1 MRRREFAVLIG
12 PSLLVMVGLLV
23 LPLVRTVQWSFQ
35 EVAYGQ
41 VGTFVGLSNYTQALT
56 DPRFGRAVF
65 FTVLLTTIVTAII
78 LVIGY
83 LIAIGV
89 NGLGALRPYILGS
102 MLVAY
107 VLPGVVGAV
116 SFSWLFDSNF
126 GGVLNL
132 AMQRLTGQE
141 FLWFTDTWPNRV
153 MIIAHTVWH
162 LLPFSVL
169 MILAGLQ
176 GVPKELREAATIDG
190 ASAWKMHLWVIIP
203 TMRGIIGF
211 VCLITIMDVL
221 RTFDSLIPLSPQ
233 ADAIGNESIMYY
245 VFDNAFR
252 DGSQQLGLGSAV
264 NVLSILLILICLFP
278 FIRDLLKEAK
288 TKA

>member
-1 MRRREFAVLIG
+1 MRRREFAVLMG
-12 PSLLVMVGLLV
+12 PSLFVMLALLV
-23 LPLVRTVQWSFQ
+23 LPLIRTVQWSFQ
-35 EVAYGQ
+35 QVSYGTPG
-41 VGTFVGLSNYTQALT
+41 VFVGLANYTQALT

-65 FTVLLTTIVTAII
+65 FTLLLTAIVTAVI
-78 LVIGY
+78 LFLGY
-83 LIAIGV
+83 LVAVGV
-89 NGLGALRPYILGS
+89 NGLGKLRPYILGS

-107 VLPGVVGAV
+107 VLPSVVGAV
-116 SFSWLFDSNF
+116 SFSWLFNSNF

-132 AMQRLTGQE
+132 IIERLTGQE
-141 FLWFTDTWPNRV
+141 FLWFVDTWPNRV
-153 MIIAHTVWH
+153 VLIAHTVWH
-162 LLPFSVL
+162 LIPFSVL
-169 MILAGLQ
+169 MIMAGLQ
-176 GVPKELREAATIDG
+176 GVPKELREAARIDG
-190 ASAWKMHLWVIIP
+190 ASSWQTHLFVIIP
-203 TMRGIIGF
+203 TMRGIVGF

-233 ADAIGNESIMYY
+233 ADAIGNESIMFY

-288 TKA
+288 EKA

>member
-1 MRRREFAVLIG
+1 MLIG
-12 PSLLVMVGLLV
+12 PSVLVMFGLLV
-23 LPLVRTVQWSFQ
+23 VPLIRTVQWSFQ
-35 EVAYGQ
+35 QVSYGTP
-41 VGTFVGLSNYTQALT
+41 GTFVGLSNYTQALT

-65 FTVLLTTIVTAII
+65 FTVFLTLVVTAIM
-78 LVIGY
+78 LVVGY
-83 LIAIGV
+83 LVAIGV
-89 NGLGALRPYILGS
+89 NNLTRLRPYILGA

-116 SFSWLFDSNF
+116 SFSWLFDQNF

-132 AMQRLTGQE
+132 LIERLTGQS

-153 MIIAHTVWH
+153 MVVAHTVWH
-162 LLPFSVL
+162 LLPFAVL
-169 MILAGLQ
+169 MILAGVQ
-176 GVPKELREAATIDG
+176 GVPNELREAARIDG
-190 ASAWKMHLWVIIP
+190 ANSWKMHVYVIIP

-233 ADAIGNESIMYY
+233 ADAIGNESIMFY
-245 VFDNAFR
+245 VFDTAFR

-264 NVLSILLILICLFP
+264 NVLSIILILICLFP

-288 TKA
+288 AKA

>member
-1 MRRREFAVLIG
+1 MRRREFWMLIG
-12 PSLLVMVGLLV
+12 PSVLVMFGLLV
-23 LPLVRTVQWSFQ
+23 VPLVRTVQWSFQ
-35 EVAYGQ
+35 QVSYGTPG
-41 VGTFVGLSNYTQALT
+41 VFVGLSNYTQALT

-65 FTVLLTTIVTAII
+65 FTVFLTLVVTAIM
-78 LVIGY
+78 LVVGY
-83 LIAIGV
+83 LVAIGV
-89 NGLGALRPYILGS
+89 NNLTRLRPYILGA

-107 VLPGVVGAV
+107 VLPSVVGAV
-116 SFSWLFDSNF
+116 SFSWLFDQNF

-132 AMQRLTGQE
+132 LIETLTGQR

-153 MIIAHTVWH
+153 MIVAHTVWH
-162 LLPFSVL
+162 LLPFAVL
-169 MILAGLQ
+169 MILAGVQ
-176 GVPKELREAATIDG
+176 GVPNELREAARIDG
-190 ASAWKMHLWVIIP
+190 ASAWKMHLYVIIP

-233 ADAIGNESIMYY
+233 ADAIGNESIMFY
-245 VFDNAFR
+245 VFDTAFR

-264 NVLSILLILICLFP
+264 NVLSIILILICLFP

-288 TKA
+288 AKA

>member
-1 MRRREFAVLIG
+1 MRRREFTLLIG
-12 PSLLVMVGLLV
+12 PSVLVMFGLLV
-23 LPLVRTVQWSFQ
+23 VPLIRTVQWSFQ
-35 EVAYGQ
+35 QVSYGTPG
-41 VGTFVGLSNYTQALT
+41 VFVGLSNYTQALT

-65 FTVLLTTIVTAII
+65 FTVFLTLVVTAIM
-78 LVIGY
+78 LVVGY
-83 LIAIGV
+83 LVAIGV
-89 NGLGALRPYILGS
+89 NNLGKLRPYILGA

-116 SFSWLFDSNF
+116 SFSWLFDQNF

-132 AMQRLTGQE
+132 LIETLTGQR

-153 MIIAHTVWH
+153 MVIAHTVWH
-162 LLPFSVL
+162 LLPFAVL
-169 MILAGLQ
+169 MILAGVQ
-176 GVPKELREAATIDG
+176 GVPNELREAATIDG
-190 ASAWKMHLWVIIP
+190 ASAWKMHLYVIIP

-233 ADAIGNESIMYY
+233 ADAIGNESIMFY
-245 VFDNAFR
+245 VFDTAFR

-264 NVLSILLILICLFP
+264 NVLSIILILICLFP

-288 TKA
+288 AKA

>member
-1 MRRREFAVLIG
+1 MRRREFAVLVG

-23 LPLVRTVQWSFQ
+23 LPLVRTLQWSFQ
-35 EVAYGQ
+35 EVSYGRA
-41 VGTFVGLSNYTQALT
+41 GSFVGLSNYAEALT

-65 FTVLLTTIVTAII
+65 FTLLLTGIVTAVI
-78 LVIGY
+78 LVLGY
-83 LIAIGV
+83 LIAVGV
-89 NGLGALRPYILGS
+89 NGLGALRPFILGS

-107 VLPGVVGAV
+107 VLPSVVGAV

-132 AMQRLTGQE
+132 VIQRLTGQE

-211 VCLITIMDVL
+211 VCLILIMDVL

-252 DGSQQLGLGSAV
+252 NGSQQLGLGSAV
-264 NVLSILLILICLFP
+264 NVLSILLILVCLFP

-288 TKA
+288 AKA

>member
-12 PSLLVMVGLLV
+12 PSLLVMLGLLV
-23 LPLVRTVQWSFQ
+23 FPLIRTVQWSFQ
-35 EVAYGQ
+35 QVSYGSPG
-41 VGTFVGLSNYTQALT
+41 VFVGLSNYTQALS

-65 FTVLLTTIVTAII
+65 FTLLLTGIVTALI
-78 LVIGY
+78 LLVGY
-83 LIAIGV
+83 LVAVGV
-89 NGLGALRPYILGS
+89 NGLGRLRPYVLGS

-132 AMQRLTGQE
+132 VIERLTGQE

-190 ASAWKMHLWVIIP
+190 ASAWKMHLYVIIP
-203 TMRGIIGF
+203 TMRGIVGF

-233 ADAIGNESIMYY
+233 ADAIGNESIMFY

-252 DGSQQLGLGSAV
+252 DGSQRLGLGSAV
-264 NVLSILLILICLFP
+264 NVLSIVIILICLFP

-288 TKA
+288 AKA

>member
-1 MRRREFAVLIG
+1 MRRREFAVLVG

-23 LPLVRTVQWSFQ
+23 LPLVRTLQWSFQ
-35 EVAYGQ
+35 EVSYGRA
-41 VGTFVGLSNYTQALT
+41 GSFVGLSNYLQALT
-56 DPRFGRAVF
+56 DARFGRAVF
-65 FTVLLTTIVTAII
+65 FTLLLTGVVTAVI
-78 LVIGY
+78 LVVGY
-83 LIAIGV
+83 LVAIGV
-89 NGLGALRPYILGS
+89 DGLGRLRPYILGS

-107 VLPGVVGAV
+107 VLPSVVGAV

-132 AMQRLTGQE
+132 AIQRLTGQE

-176 GVPKELREAATIDG
+176 GVPKELREAAIIDG

-221 RTFDSLIPLSPQ
+221 RTFDSLVPLSPQ
-233 ADAIGNESIMYY
+233 ADAIGNETVMYY

-264 NVLSILLILICLFP
+264 NVLSILLILVCLSP
-278 FIRDLLKEAK
+278 FIRDLLKEAR
-288 TKA
+288 TRA

>member
-1 MRRREFAVLIG
+1 MRRREFWLLMG
-12 PSLLVMVGLLV
+12 PSVLVMFGLLV
-23 LPLVRTVQWSFQ
+23 VPLVRTVQWSFQ
-35 EVAYGQ
+35 QVSYGTP
-41 VGTFVGLSNYTQALT
+41 GTFVGLSNYTDALT

-65 FTVLLTTIVTAII
+65 FTVFLTLMVTAIM
-78 LVIGY
+78 LVLGY
-83 LIAIGV
+83 LVAIGV
-89 NGLGALRPYILGS
+89 NNLGKLRPYILGA

-116 SFSWLFDSNF
+116 SFSWLFDQNF

-132 AMQRLTGQE
+132 LIETLTGQR

-153 MIIAHTVWH
+153 VLVAHTVWH
-162 LLPFSVL
+162 LLPFAVL
-169 MILAGLQ
+169 MILAGVQ
-176 GVPKELREAATIDG
+176 GVPNELREAARIDG
-190 ASAWKMHLWVIIP
+190 ASAWKMHLYVIIP

-233 ADAIGNESIMYY
+233 ADAIGNESIMFY
-245 VFDNAFR
+245 VFDTAFR

-264 NVLSILLILICLFP
+264 NVLSIILILICLFP

-288 TKA
+288 AKA

>member
-1 MRRREFAVLIG
+1 MRRREFWMLMG
-12 PSLLVMVGLLV
+12 PSVLVMFGLLV
-23 LPLVRTVQWSFQ
+23 VPLVRTVQWSFQ
-35 EVAYGQ
+35 QVSYGTP
-41 VGTFVGLSNYTQALT
+41 GTFVGLSNYTQALT

-65 FTVLLTTIVTAII
+65 FTVFLTLVVTAIM
-78 LVIGY
+78 LVVGY
-83 LIAIGV
+83 LVAIGV
-89 NGLGALRPYILGS
+89 NNLGKLRPYILGA

-116 SFSWLFDSNF
+116 SFAWLFDQNF

-132 AMQRLTGQE
+132 LIERLTGQN

-153 MIIAHTVWH
+153 VLVAHTVWH
-162 LLPFSVL
+162 LLPFAVL
-169 MILAGLQ
+169 MILAGVQ
-176 GVPKELREAATIDG
+176 GVPNELREAARIDG
-190 ASAWKMHLWVIIP
+190 ASAWKMHLYVIIP

-233 ADAIGNESIMYY
+233 ADAIGNESIMFY
-245 VFDNAFR
+245 VFDTAFR

-264 NVLSILLILICLFP
+264 NVLSIILILICLFP

-288 TKA
+288 AKA

>member
-1 MRRREFAVLIG
+1 MRRREFATLIG
-12 PSLLVMVGLLV
+12 PSLLVMLALLV
-23 LPLVRTVQWSFQ
+23 LPLIRTVQWSFQ
-35 EVAYGQ
+35 EVTYGTPG
-41 VGTFVGLSNYTQALT
+41 VFVGLSNYTQALT

-65 FTVLLTTIVTAII
+65 FTLLLTAIVTAII
-78 LVIGY
+78 LVLGY
-83 LIAIGV
+83 LVAVGV
-89 NGLGALRPYILGS
+89 NGLGRLKPYILGS

-107 VLPGVVGAV
+107 VLPSVVGAV
-116 SFSWLFDSNF
+116 SFSWLFNSNF

-132 AMQRLTGQE
+132 LIERLTGQE
-141 FLWFTDTWPNRV
+141 FLWFVDTWPNRV
-153 MIIAHTVWH
+153 LIILHTVWH
-162 LLPFSVL
+162 LIPFSVL

-176 GVPKELREAATIDG
+176 GVPKELHEAANIDG
-190 ASAWKMHLWVIIP
+190 ASGFKTHLYVIIP

-233 ADAIGNESIMYY
+233 ADAIGNESIMFY

-288 TKA
+288 AKQ

>member
-1 MRRREFAVLIG
+1 MRRREFALFIG
-12 PSLLVMVGLLV
+12 PSLLVMLGLLV
-23 LPLVRTVQWSFQ
+23 LPLIRTVQWSFQ
-35 EVAYGQ
+35 EVNYGSP
-41 VGTFVGLSNYTQALT
+41 GRFIGLSNYTQALT

-65 FTVLLTTIVTAII
+65 FTLLLTAIVTALI
-78 LVIGY
+78 LVVGY
-83 LIAIGV
+83 LVAIGV
-89 NGLGALRPYILGS
+89 NALGRLRPYILGS

-132 AMQRLTGQE
+132 VIERLTGQD

-190 ASAWKMHLWVIIP
+190 ASAWKMHLYVIIP

-233 ADAIGNESIMYY
+233 ADAIGNESIMFY

-264 NVLSILLILICLFP
+264 NVLAILLILICLFP

-288 TKA
+288 AKA

>member
-1 MRRREFAVLIG
+1 MRRREFASFIG

-23 LPLVRTVQWSFQ
+23 LPLIRTVQWSFQ
-35 EVAYGQ
+35 EVNYGQ
-41 VGTFVGLSNYTQALT
+41 AGTFIGLSNYTQALG

-65 FTVLLTTIVTAII
+65 FTLLLTAIVTALI
-78 LVIGY
+78 LVVGY
-83 LIAIGV
+83 LVAIGV
-89 NGLGALRPYILGS
+89 NGLGKLRPYILGS

-116 SFSWLFDSNF
+116 SFSWLFNSNF

-132 AMQRLTGQE
+132 VIERLTGQE
-141 FLWFTDTWPNRV
+141 LLWFTDTWPNRV

-176 GVPKELREAATIDG
+176 GVPKELREAARIDG
-190 ASAWKMHLWVIIP
+190 ANALKMHLWVIIP

-233 ADAIGNESIMYY
+233 ADAIGNESIMFY

-288 TKA
+288 AKA

>member
-1 MRRREFAVLIG
+1 MRRREFWMLIG
-12 PSLLVMVGLLV
+12 PSVLVMFGLLV
-23 LPLVRTVQWSFQ
+23 VPLIRTVQWSFQ
-35 EVAYGQ
+35 QVSYGTP
-41 VGTFVGLSNYTQALT
+41 GTFVGLSNYTQALT

-65 FTVLLTTIVTAII
+65 FTVFLTLVVTAIM
-78 LVIGY
+78 LVVGY
-83 LIAIGV
+83 LVAIGV
-89 NGLGALRPYILGS
+89 NNLTRLRPYILGA

-116 SFSWLFDSNF
+116 SFSWLFDQNF

-132 AMQRLTGQE
+132 LIERLTGQS

-153 MIIAHTVWH
+153 MVVAHTVWH
-162 LLPFSVL
+162 LLPFAVL
-169 MILAGLQ
+169 MILAGVQ
-176 GVPKELREAATIDG
+176 GVPNELREAARIDG
-190 ASAWKMHLWVIIP
+190 ANSWKMHVYVIIP

-233 ADAIGNESIMYY
+233 ADAIGNESIMFY
-245 VFDNAFR
+245 VFDTAFR

-264 NVLSILLILICLFP
+264 NVLSIILILICLFP

-288 TKA
+288 AKA

>member
-23 LPLVRTVQWSFQ
+23 LPLVRTIQWSFQ
-35 EVAYGQ
+35 EVTYGQ
-41 VGTFVGLSNYTQALT
+41 VGTFVGLSNYSQALT

-65 FTVLLTTIVTAII
+65 FTLLLTIVVTSII

-83 LIAIGV
+83 LIAVGV

-132 AMQRLTGQE
+132 AIERLTGRE
-141 FLWFTDTWPNRV
+141 FLWFTDTWPNRA

-190 ASAWKMHLWVIIP
+190 ASAWKMHLYVIIP

>member
-1 MRRREFAVLIG
+1 MRRREFALFIG
-12 PSLLVMVGLLV
+12 PSLLVMLGLLV
-23 LPLVRTVQWSFQ
+23 LPLIRTVQWSFQ
-35 EVAYGQ
+35 EVNYGSP
-41 VGTFVGLSNYTQALT
+41 GTFIGLSNYTQALT

-65 FTVLLTTIVTAII
+65 FTLLLTAIVTALI
-78 LVIGY
+78 LVVGY
-83 LIAIGV
+83 LVAIGV
-89 NGLGALRPYILGS
+89 NALGRLRPYILGS

-132 AMQRLTGQE
+132 VIERLTGQD

-190 ASAWKMHLWVIIP
+190 ASAWKMHLYVIIP

-233 ADAIGNESIMYY
+233 ADAIGNESIMFY

-264 NVLSILLILICLFP
+264 NVLAILLILICLFP

-288 TKA
+288 AKA

>member
-1 MRRREFAVLIG
+1 MRRREFWLLMG
-12 PSLLVMVGLLV
+12 PSVLVMFGLLV
-23 LPLVRTVQWSFQ
+23 VPLVRTVQWSFQ
-35 EVAYGQ
+35 QVSYGTP
-41 VGTFVGLSNYTQALT
+41 GTFVGLSNYTDALT

-65 FTVLLTTIVTAII
+65 FTVFLTLMVTAIM
-78 LVIGY
+78 LVLGY
-83 LIAIGV
+83 LVAIGV
-89 NGLGALRPYILGS
+89 NNLGKLRPYILGA

-116 SFSWLFDSNF
+116 SFSWLFDQNF

-132 AMQRLTGQE
+132 LIETLTGQR

-153 MIIAHTVWH
+153 VLVAHTVWH
-162 LLPFSVL
+162 LLPFAVL
-169 MILAGLQ
+169 MILAGVQ
-176 GVPKELREAATIDG
+176 GVPNELREAARIDG
-190 ASAWKMHLWVIIP
+190 ASAWKMHLYVIIP

-233 ADAIGNESIMYY
+233 ADAIGNESIMFY
-245 VFDNAFR
+245 VFDTAFR
-252 DGSQQLGLGSAV
+252 NGSQQLGLGSAV
-264 NVLSILLILICLFP
+264 NVLSIILILICLFP

-288 TKA
+288 AKA